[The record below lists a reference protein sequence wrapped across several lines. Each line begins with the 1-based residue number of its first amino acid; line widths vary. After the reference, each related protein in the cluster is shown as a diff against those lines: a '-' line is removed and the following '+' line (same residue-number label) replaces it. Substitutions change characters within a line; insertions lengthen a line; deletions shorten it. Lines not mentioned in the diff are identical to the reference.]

1 MNGIEEK
8 RKQLQKNETIET
20 ANKIKSKSFVN
31 IDKIYKL
38 LGTTKVGEEGER
50 EREREGTAGRQIRA
64 MRKG

>member
-1 MNGIEEK
+1 MEQKKKENNCK
-8 RKQLQKNETIET
+8 KNETIET